1 LWLCKTAMLFTLSE
15 SSAQGKEN
23 KVFAINAQI
32 KKVKILFDYCAQ
44 KEYKCF

>member
-1 LWLCKTAMLFTLSE
+1 VAMQNCNVVYIIGAQSKE
-15 SSAQGKEN
+15 S

-32 KKVKILFDYCAQ
+32 KKGKILFDYCAK